1 MARDVQNTLYKIF
14 EQVGGLG
21 NKEGQKLMKDME
33 RQRLYQADVW
43 S

>member
-1 MARDVQNTLYKIF
+1 MARDVQNIF
-14 EQVGGLG
+14 YRIFGEIGGLDVDAS
-21 NKEGQKLMKDME
+21 QKLMKDME